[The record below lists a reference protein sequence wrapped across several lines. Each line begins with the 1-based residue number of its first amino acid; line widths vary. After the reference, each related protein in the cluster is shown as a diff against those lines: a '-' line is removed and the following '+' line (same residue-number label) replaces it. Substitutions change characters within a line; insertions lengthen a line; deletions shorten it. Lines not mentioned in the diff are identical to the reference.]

1 MAAAAHLCVGGV
13 ALHDFGHRGPALVG
27 CAPPTGQGGA
37 AERAARLYSR
47 VRLPPEAIFL
57 THSRTASLP
66 MFIWGGPFAF
76 FAGGGIVL
84 LVLVPLLADSCVHSK
99 LPSGEADTNLH
110 CLTTQ

>member
-1 MAAAAHLCVGGV
+1 MAAAAHLGVGGV

-27 CAPPTGQGGA
+27 CAPRTGSGRSSGA
-37 AERAARLYSR
+37 SSASHSR
-47 VRLPPEAIFL
+47 VRLPPEVIFL

-84 LVLVPLLADSCVHSK
+84 LVVLVPQARK
-99 LPSGEADTNLH
+99 T
-110 CLTTQ
+110 